1 MEGDKGEGVAQLKT
15 NRKLEIQEKP
25 PAACQCFRMMIYKQC
40 DAYDHESDIH
50 KAELSV
56 DEYEAA

>member
-1 MEGDKGEGVAQLKT
+1 
-15 NRKLEIQEKP
+15 
-25 PAACQCFRMMIYKQC
+25 MMVYKQC